1 MIHRITKVVVN
12 AIEAPLLKP
21 GEHEFPSLAAA
32 SAFIRTYQPKT
43 EQEVPVKVRATIH
56 WDDGTSVRGDYTLNS
71 DPLCLTNPRW
81 AVYNKLAF
89 FAGIRKPEKMTDEQ
103 YRINME
109 LNAEDGNVEE
119 RNRACLRWLAEYD
132 LELGIGHKLEA
143 EELADLSEEWENPTV
158 DTSKYYQSV
167 GAAWQVTKFIYEK
180 YKALGGLCQKVDPP
194 SFEKG
199 ASSKYYIA

>member
-12 AIEAPLLKP
+12 SIVDPL
-21 GEHEFPSLAAA
+21 HDIRDQEFPSLAAA

-56 WDDGTSVRGDYTLNS
+56 WDDGTYVRGDYTLNS
-71 DPLCLTNPRW
+71 DPMCLTNPRW

-109 LNAEDGNVEE
+109 LNAENGNIEE
-119 RNRACLRWLAEYD
+119 LNKACLRWLAEYD
-132 LELGIGHKLEA
+132 LELGIGHKLEPQ
-143 EELADLSEEWENPTV
+143 ELADLSDEWENPTV
-158 DTSKYYQSV
+158 DTTQYYQSV
-167 GAAWQVTKFIYEK
+167 GEAWQVSKFMYEK
-180 YKALGGLCQKVDPP
+180 YKELGGLCQVQAD
-194 SFEKG
+194 
-199 ASSKYYIA
+199 KYYIA